1 MSIRR
6 RRLLILSAVAFA
18 TLVVAPAISPA
29 REPPV
34 CEGRDCREWRCERG
48 RPCQPYSRRYRAERG
63 TTTITAPE
71 YGGHAIRG
79 YVPPRSVIL
88 SPSEPGYRSY
98 RNPR

>member
-1 MSIRR
+1 MNISRT
-6 RRLLILSAVAFA
+6 LLVLSAVGLA
-18 TLVVAPAISPA
+18 TLAVAPAISTA

-34 CEGRDCREWRCERG
+34 WEGRDGREWRCDRG
-48 RPCQPYSRRYRAERG
+48 RPCQPYPRRYRPERG

-88 SPSEPGYRSY
+88 SPSQPGYRSD

>member
-1 MSIRR
+1 MNISRT
-6 RRLLILSAVAFA
+6 LLILSAVGLA
-18 TLVVAPAISPA
+18 TLVIAPTISTA

-34 CEGRDCREWRCERG
+34 REGRDGREWRCDRD
-48 RPCQPYSRRYRAERG
+48 RPCQTYPRRYRPERG

-88 SPSEPGYRSY
+88 SPSQPGYRND

>member
-1 MSIRR
+1 MNVGRT
-6 RRLLILSAVAFA
+6 LLILSAVGLATFA
-18 TLVVAPAISPA
+18 LAPATSTA
-29 REPPV
+29 REPPE
-34 CEGRDCREWRCERG
+34 CEGRDCREWRCDRG
-48 RPCQPYSRRYRAERG
+48 RPCQPYPRRYRPERG

-88 SPSEPGYRSY
+88 SPSQPGYRSD

>member
-1 MSIRR
+1 MNISRT
-6 RRLLILSAVAFA
+6 LLILSAVGLA
-18 TLVVAPAISPA
+18 TLAVAPAISTA

-34 CEGRDCREWRCERG
+34 REWRDGREWRCDHS
-48 RPCQPYSRRYRAERG
+48 RPYQPYPRRYRPERG

-88 SPSEPGYRSY
+88 SPSQPGYRND

>member
-1 MSIRR
+1 MNIKRR
-6 RRLLILSAVAFA
+6 TLLILSAVGLA
-18 TLVVAPAISPA
+18 TLALAPTPSQA
-29 REPPV
+29 RESPV
-34 CEGRDCREWRCERG
+34 WEGRDAREWGCDRG
-48 RPCQPYSRRYRAERG
+48 RPCQHYPRRYRAERG

-88 SPSEPGYRSY
+88 SPSESGYRTY